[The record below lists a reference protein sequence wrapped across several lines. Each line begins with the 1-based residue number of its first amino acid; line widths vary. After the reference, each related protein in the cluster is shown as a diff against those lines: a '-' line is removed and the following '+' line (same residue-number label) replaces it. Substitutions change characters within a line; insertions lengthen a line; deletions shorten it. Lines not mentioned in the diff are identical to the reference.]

1 MATKNPGS
9 GPGFFA
15 FLVLALDG
23 REHILDVQD
32 DVLVLAVLD
41 LGASELGVQHPVAD
55 LYIEGDALVTRHASR
70 THGDNFAFLGLF
82 LGRIRDDQTRRS
94 GLLGFDCW
102 MTMRSSSGLIETD
115 TVDLFLRLGVSTL
128 TS

>member
-15 FLVLALDG
+15 FLVLALDS

-70 THGDNFAFLGLF
+70 DP
-82 LGRIRDDQTRRS
+82 RRQ
-94 GLLGFDCW
+94 
-102 MTMRSSSGLIETD
+102 
-115 TVDLFLRLGVSTL
+115 LRLPGAFPGPYPG
-128 TS
+128 